1 MPADLRTTAVKDT
14 SVDLTWDASSDNV
27 AVTRYRISRNGET
40 VATVSGQSQ
49 DYLDMDLTPNTQYT
63 YRVQAGDASG
73 NWSTFSS
80 PVQVTTLGVISG
92 DRLQWSHPTQ
102 RENGQ
107 FLSLNEIGGYEIR
120 YRPNSLGNF
129 TYINLPGS
137 QSTQYGIGSLPSNY
151 DFQIAVYDTQGL
163 YSDFVS
169 IVPR

>member
-1 MPADLRTTAVKDT
+1 MAVT
-14 SVDLTWDASSDNV
+14 LYRITRNGTVV
-27 AVTRYRISRNGET
+27 AV
-40 VATVSGQSQ
+40 VSGHVQA
-49 DYLDMDLTPNTQYT
+49 YLDMDLAPNTQYT
-63 YRVQAGDASG
+63 YQVQAGDAAG

-80 PVQVTTLGVISG
+80 PLRVTTLGVISG
-92 DRLQWSHPTQ
+92 NRLLWSHPTQ

-120 YRPNSLGNF
+120 YRANSLGNF

-163 YSDFVS
+163 YSEFVN
-169 IVPR
+169 ITPR